1 MTKEPEDLRRPWSWD
16 KEDTSG
22 IYTDRKLQSRDNTEK
37 TRHHIHCVLCCSKP
51 QLQDKRRARLC
62 HALAVNN
69 QEKICQTS
77 SSRALSVWTRYRK
90 RCHLGSREAF
100 TRHQICKCINPELP
114 SLHNYEK
121 ETEVDGKLGVGKE
134 EEAKKYNR
142 QGLSLSPT
150 LECSGVIS
158 AHCNLSLP
166 GSSNSCASASQ
177 VAVVT
182 GMCHQAHLI
191 FVFLVE
197 TVFCHV
203 GQAGLELRASR
214 DRPGLSLP
222 KCWNYRHEPPQLA
235 KIKIF
240 KEDTEHLKQGEF
252 VDSQGL
258 KIILTVFLILN
269 IVIHLCI
276 SLSFC

>member
-121 ETEVDGKLGVGKE
+121 DGVLPHCPGWS
-134 EEAKKYNR
+134 
-142 QGLSLSPT
+142 QT
-150 LECSGVIS
+150 LELKQSTC
-158 AHCNLSLP
+158 L
-166 GSSNSCASASQ
+166 
-177 VAVVT
+177 
-182 GMCHQAHLI
+182 
-191 FVFLVE
+191 
-197 TVFCHV
+197 
-203 GQAGLELRASR
+203 GLL
-214 DRPGLSLP
+214 
-222 KCWNYRHEPPQLA
+222 KCWNYRCAPQHSAQKLGFQMCRGMCQICQ
-235 KIKIF
+235 KSYESFIW
-240 KEDTEHLKQGEF
+240 
-252 VDSQGL
+252 S
-258 KIILTVFLILN
+258 VFT
-269 IVIHLCI
+269 
-276 SLSFC
+276 